1 MTENKRLN
9 DAIIKLIAII
19 RIWNGRKRGNEGK
32 LRKKNESSLNRF
44 EMVTFFSQ
52 FIQNKN
58 HFNGQHLMSVYAPDT
73 RCDKMCVNTFFT
85 TQNGYTKP
93 I

>member
-32 LRKKNESSLNRF
+32 LRKKTETSLNRF
-44 EMVTFFSQ
+44 EMVTFFPNS
-52 FIQNKN
+52 FKIKTISTGN
-58 HFNGQHLMSVYAPDT
+58 
-73 RCDKMCVNTFFT
+73 
-85 TQNGYTKP
+85 